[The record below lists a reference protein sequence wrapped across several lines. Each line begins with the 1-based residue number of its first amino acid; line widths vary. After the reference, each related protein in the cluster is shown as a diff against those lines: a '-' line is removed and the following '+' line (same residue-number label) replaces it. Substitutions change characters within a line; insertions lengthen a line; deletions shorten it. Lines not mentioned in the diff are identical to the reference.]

1 MLTAPKKNEVQK
13 IYPDS
18 LGYKYTQKA
27 SHSSMHLNFLSSI
40 SKPSNRNSMENPANR
55 TQHNRGL
62 NNGRRN
68 GSTLPETENTVRD
81 VAKQTRGNP
90 LARWGNDRA
99 NDLKVHP
106 VLYKCSICQKRF
118 DNLRVICSHLR
129 KHNCRPYRGLT
140 TPSNVVCFY
149 KNERP
154 EDEDREI
161 WVDGRNCLQMWWF
174 FFFFQISMLCMVRVL
189 HSSHVIY
196 SFIMRII
203 F

>member
-149 KNERP
+149 KIERP

-174 FFFFQISMLCMVRVL
+174 FFFKSVCYVWLRVS